1 MNAEASPP
9 HDTRDTS
16 GNPDPSRIVSF
27 LSHHPLFESLSRD
40 DRERVAKTVG
50 VRCVPAGE
58 SVLVEG
64 GPPGGHLF
72 VVVEGSM
79 EVLAGGLVVDVLTS
93 GEVFGAPTLVTGLA
107 PEFSSRAREDS
118 TLYLVPREAA
128 IELLLRPEGV
138 AFVVASLQ
146 DRLIHTSRT
155 LRSVADSRS
164 VPVSSLIRR
173 APVICQPETPIRD
186 VARIMSEEVVAA
198 VLVQTRQGL
207 GIVTDAD
214 LRNRVLAA
222 GLSPEA
228 PVSVIMTAPVRT
240 ISAERLAPEA
250 SIEMMQKGINH
261 LVVVDAAGGVLGIVS
276 AGSLMA
282 PDALSPFA
290 VRWSIMA
297 ARREDEVAEAATRLP
312 EVFVSLSDQHLDAPT
327 ISRVITLLV
336 DSLTR
341 RLLELAVG
349 RLGRPPVSYAWLA
362 LGSAARSELTLV
374 SDQDNALAYADSDDP
389 SVDACF
395 ERLGEAVND
404 GLARCGF
411 AADRSGVLAR
421 DPHWRMSRSDWVHVF
436 QQCYDVWDW
445 EHAARAC
452 VAFDFRRV
460 DGDLDIVT
468 PLTEVLL
475 RAPDHP
481 SLLNRLARSVVDIR
495 SPLGFRQRLPDRV
508 DIKKSALLPIENI
521 ARYYA
526 LANRITVSATL
537 DRLTAVGELGV
548 LEAGTVNALQEAY
561 RALAHLRLR
570 HHADAIREGRRLDD
584 TIDTATLQPLARAQV
599 HEALRLIATAQ
610 KRVPLYVT

>member
-1 MNAEASPP
+1 M
-9 HDTRDTS
+9 
-16 GNPDPSRIVSF
+16 V
-27 LSHHPLFESLSRD
+27 
-40 DRERVAKTVG
+40 V

-64 GPPGGHLF
+64 GPPGTYLF

-107 PEFSSRAREDS
+107 PGFSVRAREGS

-138 AFVVASLQ
+138 AFVVASLR
-146 DRLIHTSRT
+146 DRLVHTSRT
-155 LRSVADSRS
+155 FRSVADPRS

-173 APVICQPETPIRD
+173 APVICQADTPIRD
-186 VARIMSEEVVAA
+186 VAMIMSQEVVAA
-198 VLVQTRQGL
+198 VLVETRQGL

-214 LRNRVLAA
+214 LRDRVLAA
-222 GLSPEA
+222 GLSAHA
-228 PVSVIMTAPVRT
+228 PVGSITTTPVRT

-250 SIEMMQKGINH
+250 SIEMMQAGINH
-261 LVVVDAAGGVLGIVS
+261 LVVIDAAGGVLGIVS

-290 VRWSIMA
+290 LRWSILA
-297 ARREDEVAEAATRLP
+297 ARSVDEVVEAAIRLP
-312 EVFVSLSDQHLDAPT
+312 EVFVSLTDQHLDAPT
-327 ISRVITLLV
+327 ILRVVTLVV
-336 DSLTR
+336 DTLTR
-341 RLLELAVG
+341 RLLELAV
-349 RLGRPPVSYAWLA
+349 RQLGRPSVPYAWLA

-389 SVDACF
+389 SVDAYF

-404 GLARCGF
+404 GVARCGF
-411 AADRSGVLAR
+411 AADQSGVLAR

-436 QQCYDVWDW
+436 QECYDVWDW

-452 VAFDFRRV
+452 VAFDFRCI

-468 PLTEVLL
+468 PLTEVVL

-481 SLLNRLARSVVDIR
+481 ALLNRLARSVVDTR
-495 SPLGFRQRLPDRV
+495 SPLGFRQHLPDRV
-508 DIKKSALLPIENI
+508 DIKRSALLPIENI
-521 ARYYA
+521 ARYFA
-526 LANRITVSATL
+526 LANRITVPATL
-537 DRLTAVGELGV
+537 DRLTAVEELAI
-548 LEAGTVNALQEAY
+548 LETEIVIALQEAY
-561 RALAHLRLR
+561 RAMAHLRLR
-570 HHADAIREGRRLDD
+570 HHADAIERGDALTTPLTRLRYSRWHAWKC
-584 TIDTATLQPLARAQV
+584 TR
-599 HEALRLIATAQ
+599 HCG
-610 KRVPLYVT
+610 